1 METVGR
7 SRSERP
13 KFMTPANPLTTK
25 QRPQPPGSAG
35 TNAVDL
41 MLGGLPAAQTGGQQM
56 ALGAMLGPRNNLA
69 PYLQLGGPEY
79 AEQLD
84 ALEWNPLAAWG

>member
-1 METVGR
+1 M
-7 SRSERP
+7 
-13 KFMTPANPLTTK
+13 
-25 QRPQPPGSAG
+25 
-35 TNAVDL
+35 DL

-56 ALGAMLGPRNNLA
+56 ALGAMLGPKNNLA

-84 ALEWNPLAAWG
+84 RLEWDPLAAWG